1 MKDKFLYLLEE
12 LYDNY
17 QEETFAQLKECY
29 ENELIIEELFQENER
44 TIKAINYAPNEFYE
58 FVANHFVY
66 DLNNFPE
73 MYFLSYEMFFSF
85 FKEDNLSKFLN
96 ISLELSN
103 GDATDYINGLIKLR
117 EESPEIALFHF
128 NRIED
133 YFADYFISICYQQME
148 NFENAIKKINNFLV
162 GFDKV
167 SMNEATNEN
176 GQSIKLGDMS
186 NIIVAKWRTKNDLAY
201 CYNSIYEYKK
211 ALNVLRENILIY
223 NLENVYQIDH
233 NTNLND
239 REFDDFLIFVNNY
252 LLALEKNQNLEKPL
266 EVLDFVISKYP
277 NIDYYRKRKDI
288 LHEKMDKTSFADEII
303 SKLFKPKKPF
313 NLGKFEETK
322 LLSKEKAL
330 EDMIMEQIKYGF
342 KVFGKSL
349 EVYNDNNIFGRQ
361 YYIASV
367 NGFLDLLLIDPKTNI
382 VYVVEL
388 KRNEAGIEVVE
399 QTENYMRGLKKE
411 LKNEIRGI
419 ICLHKPKDELIEL
432 VKQKDNI
439 ELYTYNFDFNK
450 VN

>member
-17 QEETFAQLKECY
+17 QEETFNQLKECY

-44 TIKAINYAPNEFYE
+44 TIKAVNFAPKEFYE
-58 FVANHFVY
+58 FLANHFVY

-85 FKEDNLSKFLN
+85 FEEDNLSKFFNIALN
-96 ISLELSN
+96 LSN

-148 NFENAIKKINNFLV
+148 NFENAIKTINRFLNAFEEQSKIEITDSDGVQTAL
-162 GFDKV
+162 G
-167 SMNEATNEN
+167 EGN
-176 GQSIKLGDMS
+176 GMKY
-186 NIIVAKWRTKNDLAY
+186 AKWRTLNDLAY
-201 CYNSIYEYKK
+201 CYNSIQEYKK
-211 ALNVLRENILIY
+211 SLETINKSLSLYDLNSVYDIDY
-223 NLENVYQIDH
+223 DPNLEEG
-233 NTNLND
+233 
-239 REFDDFLIFVNNY
+239 EFDDFLIFANNY
-252 LLALEKNQNLEKPL
+252 LLALEKNQNLEKSL

-277 NIDYYRKRKDI
+277 NIDYYRKRKNI
-288 LHEKMDKTSFADEII
+288 LHEKMDKSSFADEII

-342 KVFGKSL
+342 KVFDKSL

-399 QTENYMRGLKKE
+399 QTENYMQGLKKE
-411 LKNEIRGI
+411 IDNEIKGI
-419 ICLHKPKDELIEL
+419 ICLHKPKKELTEL
-432 VKQKDNI
+432 VNQKDNI
-439 ELYTYNFDFNK
+439 ELYTYNFEFNK
-450 VN
+450 VE